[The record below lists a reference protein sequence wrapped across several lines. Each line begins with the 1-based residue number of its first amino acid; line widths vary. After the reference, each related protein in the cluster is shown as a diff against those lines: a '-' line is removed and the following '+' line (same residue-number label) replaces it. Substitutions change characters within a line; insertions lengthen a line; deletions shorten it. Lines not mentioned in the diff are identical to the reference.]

1 MPTDSRLATAAP
13 FLVLVGLLCQEAG
26 AAVAVM
32 VFPQAGPVGMVALRL
47 AFSAL
52 VLLVL
57 ARRTLRGVTRAHW
70 RLVAGYGLALAAMN
84 VLFYLAIARIP
95 LGIAVTIEV
104 LGPLTLSVVASRSL
118 RGLLWAAT
126 AAAGVLLLGGTAHD
140 LDLLGVAFA
149 AGAALLWA
157 VYILMARAAG
167 AAMPGLTG
175 IALAMSVGAVVTLPA
190 AFAVVGTALLD
201 PAILA
206 LGLAVAVLSSAIP
219 YGIEITALRHMRAE
233 TFGVL
238 MALAPALAAVTGLV
252 LLGQALTVSV
262 AAGIVLVTVAGV
274 GAVRTAPT
282 PARVEGPDDAPM
294 PPSPA

>member
-1 MPTDSRLATAAP
+1 MPYDSRLATAAP
-13 FLVLVGLLCQEAG
+13 FLVIVGLLCQEAG

-32 VFPQAGPVGMVALRL
+32 VFPQVGPVGMVALRL
-47 AFSAL
+47 VFSAL
-52 VLLVL
+52 VLIVV
-57 ARRTLRGVTRAHW
+57 AHRTLRGAARGHW
-70 RLVAGYGLALAAMN
+70 RLVLGYGLSLAAMN

-104 LGPLTLSVVASRSL
+104 LGPLTLSVIASRSL
-118 RGLLWAAT
+118 RGLLWAGM

-149 AGAALLWA
+149 AGAAALWA

-175 IALAMSVGAVVTLPA
+175 IALAMSVGAAATLPA
-190 AFAVVGTALLD
+190 ALVTVGTALLD

-206 LGLAVAVLSSAIP
+206 LGLAVAILSSAIP

-233 TFGVL
+233 TFGIL
-238 MALAPALAAVTGLV
+238 MALAPALAALTGLV
-252 LLGQALTVSV
+252 LLGQALTVTV
-262 AAGIVLVTVAGV
+262 ALGILLVTAAGI
-274 GAVRTAPT
+274 GAVRTAP
-282 PARVEGPDDAPM
+282 GPGRIEDPEDASM